1 MASNPPGACCVQTNF
16 HEGTPLGTHKEI
28 FGLDT
33 YTVGESSKVIVILT
47 DIYGHKYNNVLLVA
61 DAISKEG
68 YKVLIPDILKGDPI
82 VSFDELQAWLP
93 KHTPE
98 ITAPIVN
105 GFLKKVKEELKPTFL
120 GSIGYCYGAKYVIQN
135 LSSSGFL
142 DAGAVAHPSFVSIE
156 EVKEIKRPLVISA
169 AETDSIFPPELRH
182 QTEDELA
189 KLNGVRYQVDL
200 FSGVTHGFAVRGD
213 INNPIVKYAKEK
225 ALLDQLTF
233 FDSVQVLKSN
243 L

>member
-1 MASNPPGACCVQTNF
+1 MASSPPGACCVQTNF

-135 LSSSGFL
+135 LSSSGFWML
-142 DAGAVAHPSFVSIE
+142 EQLHIHRLSLL
-156 EVKEIKRPLVISA
+156 KKLK
-169 AETDSIFPPELRH
+169 
-182 QTEDELA
+182 
-189 KLNGVRYQVDL
+189 KLNVHSL
-200 FSGVTHGFAVRGD
+200 F
-213 INNPIVKYAKEK
+213 
-225 ALLDQLTF
+225 LL
-233 FDSVQVLKSN
+233 LKLIQFSHLN
-243 L
+243 

>member
-1 MASNPPGACCVQTNF
+1 M
-16 HEGTPLGTHKEI
+16 
-28 FGLDT
+28 
-33 YTVGESSKVIVILT
+33 
-47 DIYGHKYNNVLLVA
+47 
-61 DAISKEG
+61 
-68 YKVLIPDILKGDPI
+68 
-82 VSFDELQAWLP
+82 
-93 KHTPE
+93 
-98 ITAPIVN
+98 
-105 GFLKKVKEELKPTFL
+105 

-156 EVKEIKRPLVISA
+156 EVKEIKRPLIISA

-225 ALLDQLTF
+225 LCLI
-233 FDSVQVLKSN
+233 N
-243 L
+243 